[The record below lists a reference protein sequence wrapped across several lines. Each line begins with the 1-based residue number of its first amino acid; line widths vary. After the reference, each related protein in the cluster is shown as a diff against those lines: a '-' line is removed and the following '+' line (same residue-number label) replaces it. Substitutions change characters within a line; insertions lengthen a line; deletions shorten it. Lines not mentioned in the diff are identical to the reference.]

1 MMDYKD
7 LLSLAKAT
15 AKAQPNAPVAYSF
28 GEKNYSYDALQS
40 TLRAEFN
47 ELAGDFNKYRK
58 NCITLFQL
66 MEEVIDEVLPKKVM
80 DRYASFA
87 EVKMFSQGSKAIFKH
102 KLGKSRAKKFVTR
115 VGLAGIYEVFKLDS
129 ATVEVPMG
137 AIGGAAQIGLEEFLD
152 GNVDFSEL
160 LDIVLTELDEA
171 IYVEVANALKAMVA
185 NLGAYNKFSTNTF
198 AEKTFDQLL
207 ATAEAYGPAT
217 VYCTFE
223 FAATMV
229 PAEGW
234 VSDEL
239 RNEKWA
245 NGYIANYKGRKV
257 VVLPQSLTEDNSTKI
272 IDPSWAYIF
281 AGELKPVKLAFEGQ
295 TIVDEFKNADRSRD
309 IQVYKKFGVATVTH
323 GGYCAYQNTSLT
335 TSNELKA

>member
-1 MMDYKD
+1 MKFED
-7 LLSLAKAT
+7 LLALAKAT
-15 AKAQPNAPVAYSF
+15 AKADAKMPVAYSYEGQNF
-28 GEKNYSYDALQS
+28 SYDALQS
-40 TLRAEFN
+40 TLRDELN
-47 ELAGDFNKYRK
+47 ELVGDFNKYRR
-58 NCITLFQL
+58 NQVIFFEL
-66 MEEVIDEVLPKKVM
+66 MQEVIDEVLPKKVLE
-80 DRYASFA
+80 RYSDFA
-87 EVKMFSQGSKAIFKH
+87 ETKIFAQGTKAIFKQ
-102 KLGKSRAKKFVTR
+102 KLGRTRAKKFITS

-129 ATVEVPMG
+129 STVEVPMG

-160 LDIVLTELDEA
+160 LNIVLEEMDEA
-171 IYVEVANALKAMVA
+171 IYAEIGHALKAMVA
-185 NLGAYNKFSTNTF
+185 NFGAYNKYSTNSF
-198 AEKTFDQLL
+198 KEDKFDKLL

-217 VYCTFE
+217 IYCTFE

-229 PAEGW
+229 PSEGW
-234 VSDEL
+234 ISDEH

-281 AGELKPVKLAFEGQ
+281 AGDQKPIKLAFEGQ

-309 IQVYKKFGVATVTH
+309 VQVYKKFGIATVTT
-323 GGYCAYQNTSLT
+323 GAYAAYQNTSLT
-335 TSNELKA
+335 MSNALGE

>member
-1 MMDYKD
+1 MMKYED
-7 LLSLAKAT
+7 LVLLAKAT
-15 AKAQPNAPVAYSF
+15 AKAEVGAPVAYSF
-28 GEKNYSYDALQS
+28 GEKNFSYDALQS
-40 TLRAEFN
+40 TLRAEID
-47 ELAGDFNKYRK
+47 ELAGDFNKYRR
-58 NCITLFQL
+58 NCVTLFQL
-66 MEEVIDEVLPKKVM
+66 MEEVIDEVLPKKVL

-87 EVKMFSQGSKAIFKH
+87 ETKTFKQGAKAIFKH

-129 ATVEVPMG
+129 TVVEVPMG

-160 LDIVLTELDEA
+160 LEIVLTEMDDA
-171 IYVEVANALKAMVA
+171 IYLEIGKALKAMVA
-185 NLGAYNKFSTNTF
+185 NLGSYNKYSTNSF
-198 AEKTFDQLL
+198 VEKTFDQLI

-217 VYCTFE
+217 IYCTFE

-229 PAEGW
+229 PSEGW
-234 VSDEL
+234 VSDDH

-272 IDPSWAYIF
+272 IDPSWAYSLVNKNRLNLLLKDKQLLMNSKMLTVQEIF
-281 AGELKPVKLAFEGQ
+281 
-295 TIVDEFKNADRSRD
+295 
-309 IQVYKKFGVATVTH
+309 KFIRNLVL
-323 GGYCAYQNTSLT
+323 QQ
-335 TSNELKA
+335 

>member
-1 MMDYKD
+1 MMNYTD
-7 LLSLAKAT
+7 LVCLAKAT
-15 AKAQPNAPVAYSF
+15 AKAQPDAPVAYSF
-28 GEKNYSYDALQS
+28 EGTNYSYDALQS
-40 TLRAEFN
+40 TLRAEFD

-58 NCITLFQL
+58 NAITLFQL
-66 MEEVIDEVLPKKVM
+66 MEEVIDEVLPQKVLN
-80 DRYASFA
+80 RYASFA
-87 EVKMFSQGSKAIFKH
+87 ETKMFKQGTKAIFKH

-160 LDIVLTELDEA
+160 LEIVLTEMDEA
-171 IYVEVANALKAMVA
+171 IYAEVGKALKAMVA
-185 NLGAYNKFSTNTF
+185 NLGAYNKFSTNSF
-198 AEKTFDQLL
+198 VEKTFDQLI

-217 VYCTFE
+217 IYCTFE

-234 VSDEL
+234 VSDEH

-281 AGELKPVKLAFEGQ
+281 AGEQKPVKLAFEGQ

-309 IQVYKKFGVATVTH
+309 IQVYKKFGIATVTT
-323 GGYCAYQNTSLT
+323 GAYAAYQNTSLVM
-335 TSNELKA
+335 SNALSQ